1 MKAFALCAKA
11 TLLVATL
18 FAVNPRVGVHHS
30 GQFFVASCNLQAGAS
45 VGLTDWATPT
55 STTTTL
61 SLALQCRLLAADQ

>member
-1 MKAFALCAKA
+1 MKTFALCAKA

-45 VGLTDWATPT
+45 VGPNGLGYAYLDHNNPF
-55 STTTTL
+55 SG
-61 SLALQCRLLAADQ
+61 LAMQVFGC